1 VGGIVSAGRP
11 RFAVAA
17 VDIDDTLVGPDGVV
31 SSANAAALARLV
43 AAGTRVVLAS
53 GRSHANMLPFH
64 RMLGLPPGPIISS
77 QGAVVQE
84 SDTGAVRFA
93 HAMAPDDVAA
103 VTRHGRERGF
113 AVQHYRPG
121 GIHTETRTR
130 WTAYDQ
136 TRNAEPH
143 VEVRDL
149 LAAGEGGM
157 VPDDVMKMIWLGD
170 PDAIMHA
177 VSEAQARHE
186 ARLAVLRTDPPYL
199 EFTAANVN
207 KATAL
212 AAVAESLGASRA
224 ETVAFGDGNNDAAM
238 LAWAGLGV
246 AMPHAAPA
254 ARAAADRVG
263 PDGDPETALARA
275 VAMAMEMP

>member
-1 VGGIVSAGRP
+1 
-11 RFAVAA
+11 
-17 VDIDDTLVGPDGVV
+17 
-31 SSANAAALARLV
+31 
-43 AAGTRVVLAS
+43 
-53 GRSHANMLPFH
+53 
-64 RMLGLPPGPIISS
+64 
-77 QGAVVQE
+77 
-84 SDTGAVRFA
+84 
-93 HAMAPDDVAA
+93 
-103 VTRHGRERGF
+103 
-113 AVQHYRPG
+113 VQHYRPG

-246 AMPHAAPA
+246 AMPHAAPS

>member
-93 HAMAPDDVAA
+93 YAMARDDVAA